1 MTAQV
6 TVVVVTWQGA
16 HLLRDCLSSLGTQ
29 TVRLEVLVVD
39 NASTDRT
46 RELLAADFPAA
57 QVLRLDRNTGFA
69 GGVAAALPHVHTPY
83 VALLN
88 NDAAADPH
96 WLQRCLDVL
105 INRSDVAAVTSR
117 MLFWDEPDRL
127 NNAGVLLVRG
137 GYGADRGLD
146 EPDGAPYDTP
156 QEVFGFS
163 GGAAVLRIDAVRGA
177 GGIPA
182 EFFLYY
188 EDTDLAWRLRLAGWR
203 IWYEPGAVVRHRHAA
218 STDKRS
224 DMFAFYNERNRL
236 LMLLR
241 CAPAGFAVAQLARF
255 CLTSASL
262 VVRRAMRQDVPPDPV
277 FRVGL
282 RLRVLAAAIRLSPWA
297 LGQRRA
303 VGRHLA
309 VSRQTV
315 AGEWLGR

>member
-29 TVRLEVLVVD
+29 TVRHEVLVVD

-69 GGVAAALPHVHTPY
+69 GGVAAALPHVDTPY

-127 NNAGVLLVRG
+127 N
-137 GYGADRGLD
+137 
-146 EPDGAPYDTP
+146 
-156 QEVFGFS
+156 
-163 GGAAVLRIDAVRGA
+163 
-177 GGIPA
+177 
-182 EFFLYY
+182 
-188 EDTDLAWRLRLAGWR
+188 
-203 IWYEPGAVVRHRHAA
+203 
-218 STDKRS
+218 
-224 DMFAFYNERNRL
+224 
-236 LMLLR
+236 
-241 CAPAGFAVAQLARF
+241 
-255 CLTSASL
+255 
-262 VVRRAMRQDVPPDPV
+262 
-277 FRVGL
+277 
-282 RLRVLAAAIRLSPWA
+282 
-297 LGQRRA
+297 
-303 VGRHLA
+303 
-309 VSRQTV
+309 
-315 AGEWLGR
+315 